1 MPNTLTNGL
10 ATTTTLTTTPNNNK
24 VGPIKTSKINK
35 LTKKSIP
42 YQKKQ
47 NVDSNSQSDQ
57 LVSPVTRSKSETS
70 IKLIG
75 LEKLV
80 KPFDIVQATSNLKT
94 KNDDDDDFNSSLYYN
109 KVENLK
115 LFLNVFEEI
124 FSKINGN
131 MIIFLACRIE
141 LNAEYRLFQ
150 YFDVF
155 RSNRFKRK
163 ILNIYLFYF

>member
-10 ATTTTLTTTPNNNK
+10 ATTTTTTTLTTTPNNNK

-70 IKLIG
+70 IKLID
-75 LEKLV
+75 LDKLI
-80 KPFDIVQATSNLKT
+80 KPFDIVQANSNLKT
-94 KNDDDDDFNSSLYYN
+94 KNDDDFNSSLYYN

-115 LFLNVFEEI
+115 LYLNVFEEI

-131 MIIFLACRIE
+131 MIKQFS
-141 LNAEYRLFQ
+141 RL
-150 YFDVF
+150 
-155 RSNRFKRK
+155 SNRIKRK
-163 ILNIYLFYF
+163 KPSFSIF